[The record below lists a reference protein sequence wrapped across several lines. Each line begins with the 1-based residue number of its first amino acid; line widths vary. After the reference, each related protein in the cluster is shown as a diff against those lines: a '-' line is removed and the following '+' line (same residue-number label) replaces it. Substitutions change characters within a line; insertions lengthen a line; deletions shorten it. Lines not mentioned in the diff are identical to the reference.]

1 MPTTLDTDD
10 FDNAGN
16 ELEEALNAI
25 DQIAEILGALEG
37 EPIPKSVGTTPKMAL
52 EYLADRL
59 REHREE
65 AMDAF
70 CRIFG
75 MGEHSPQ
82 RAGDDAE
89 AQS

>member
-1 MPTTLDTDD
+1 MPTTLNTDA
-10 FDNAGN
+10 FDNAADD
-16 ELEEALNAI
+16 LEEALNAI

-37 EPIPKSVGTTPKMAL
+37 EPIRKTVGSTPKIAL
-52 EYLADRL
+52 EYLADR
-59 REHREE
+59 HREE

-70 CRIFG
+70 RRIYG
-75 MGEHSPQ
+75 LDQHSPQ